1 MTDDKAKYILHEIKS
16 LRRYK
21 TILRE
26 IDEDLRHINQKIES
40 VQEPSCPNGN
50 MDQPKVRS
58 STDKASIVN
67 SLLSDEMQLLEERNE
82 FAKLKAKAENYYAR
96 LKIVCDHKELD
107 FIDAFFRG
115 VSYTRLVSDHGYE
128 NPYKKVLNLIK
139 KM

>member
-1 MTDDKAKYILHEIKS
+1 MTDEKAKYILHEIKS
-16 LRRYK
+16 LRRYR

-26 IDEDLRHINQKIES
+26 IDDDLRRINQRIES
-40 VQEPSCPNGN
+40 VQEPSCPNGRMN
-50 MDQPKVRS
+50 QPKVNS
-58 STDKASIVN
+58 NVDKASIVN
-67 SLLSDEMQLLEERNE
+67 SLLADEMQLLEERNE

-96 LKIVCDHKELD
+96 LKIVCDHHDLL

>member
-1 MTDDKAKYILHEIKS
+1 MTDEKAKYILHEIKS
-16 LRRYK
+16 LRRYR

-26 IDEDLRHINQKIES
+26 IDDDLRQINQRIES
-40 VQEPSCPNGN
+40 VQEPSCPNGR
-50 MDQPKVRS
+50 MDQPKVNS
-58 STDKASIVN
+58 NVDKASIVN
-67 SLLSDEMQLLEERNE
+67 SLLADEMQLLEERNE

-96 LKIVCDHKELD
+96 LKIVCYHHDLM

-115 VSYTRLVSDHGYE
+115 VSYTRLVSDYGYE

>member
-1 MTDDKAKYILHEIKS
+1 MTDDKAKYTLHEIKN
-16 LRRYK
+16 LRRYR
-21 TILRE
+21 TIIRE

-40 VQEPSCPNGN
+40 VQEPSCPNGG
-50 MDQPKVRS
+50 MDQPKVHS
-58 STDKASIVN
+58 GIDKASIVN

-96 LKIVCDHKELD
+96 LKIVCDHTELN

-115 VSYTRLVSDHGYE
+115 VPYSRLVSDYGNE
-128 NPYKKVLNLIK
+128 NPYRKTLSLIK

>member
-1 MTDDKAKYILHEIKS
+1 MTDEKAKYILHEIKS
-16 LRRYK
+16 LRRYR

-26 IDEDLRHINQKIES
+26 IDDDLRQINQRIES
-40 VQEPSCPNGN
+40 VQEPSCPNGR
-50 MDQPKVRS
+50 MDQPKVNS
-58 STDKASIVN
+58 NVDKASIVN
-67 SLLSDEMQLLEERNE
+67 SLLADEMQLLEERNE

-96 LKIVCDHKELD
+96 LKIVCDHHDLL

-115 VSYTRLVSDHGYE
+115 VSYTRLVSDYGYE

>member
-16 LRRYK
+16 LRRYR
-21 TILRE
+21 TIIRE

-40 VQEPSCPNGN
+40 VQEPSCPNGG
-50 MDQPKVRS
+50 MDQPKVHS
-58 STDKASIVN
+58 GIDKASIVN

-96 LKIVCDHKELD
+96 LKIVCDYTELN

-115 VSYTRLVSDHGYE
+115 VPYSRLVSDYGNE
-128 NPYKKVLNLIK
+128 NPYRKTLSLIK

>member
-16 LRRYK
+16 LRRYR
-21 TILRE
+21 TIIRE

-50 MDQPKVRS
+50 MDQPKVHS
-58 STDKASIVN
+58 GIDKASIVN

-96 LKIVCDHKELD
+96 LKIVCDYTELN

-115 VSYTRLVSDHGYE
+115 VPYSRLVSDYGNE
-128 NPYKKVLNLIK
+128 NPYRKTLSLIK

>member
-16 LRRYK
+16 LRRYR

-26 IDEDLRHINQKIES
+26 IDEDLRRINQKIES
-40 VQEPSCPNGN
+40 IQEPSCPNGR
-50 MDQPKVRS
+50 MDQPKVNS
-58 STDKASIVN
+58 SVDKASIVN

-96 LKIVCDHKELD
+96 LKIVCDYTELN

-115 VSYTRLVSDHGYE
+115 VPYSRLVSDYGNE
-128 NPYKKVLNLIK
+128 NPYRKTLSLIK

>member
-16 LRRYK
+16 LRRYR
-21 TILRE
+21 TIIRE

-40 VQEPSCPNGN
+40 VQEPSCPNGG
-50 MDQPKVRS
+50 MDQPKVRP

-67 SLLSDEMQLLEERNE
+67 SLLSDE

>member
-1 MTDDKAKYILHEIKS
+1 MTDEKAKYILHEIKS
-16 LRRYK
+16 LRRYR

-26 IDEDLRHINQKIES
+26 IDEDLRRINQKIES
-40 VQEPSCPNGN
+40 IQEPSCPNGR
-50 MDQPKVRS
+50 MDQQKVNS
-58 STDKASIVN
+58 SVDKASIVN

-96 LKIVCDHKELD
+96 LKIVCGNTELN

-115 VSYTRLVSDHGYE
+115 VPYSRLVSDYGNE
-128 NPYKKVLNLIK
+128 NPYRKTLSLIK

>member
-1 MTDDKAKYILHEIKS
+1 MTDEKAKYILHEIKS
-16 LRRYK
+16 LRRYR

-26 IDEDLRHINQKIES
+26 IDDDLRQINQRIES
-40 VQEPSCPNGN
+40 VQEPSCPNGR
-50 MDQPKVRS
+50 MDQPKVNS
-58 STDKASIVN
+58 NVDKASIVN
-67 SLLSDEMQLLEERNE
+67 SLLADEMQLLEERNE

-96 LKIVCDHKELD
+96 LKIVCDHHDLM

-115 VSYTRLVSDHGYE
+115 VSYTRLVSDYGYE

>member
-1 MTDDKAKYILHEIKS
+1 MTDEKAKYILHEIKS
-16 LRRYK
+16 LRRYR

-26 IDEDLRHINQKIES
+26 IDDDLRRINQRIES
-40 VQEPSCPNGN
+40 VQKPSCPNGR
-50 MDQPKVRS
+50 MDQPKVNS
-58 STDKASIVN
+58 NVDKASIVN
-67 SLLSDEMQLLEERNE
+67 SLLADEMQLLEERNE

-96 LKIVCDHKELD
+96 LKIVCDHHDLL

>member
-1 MTDDKAKYILHEIKS
+1 MTDEKAKYILHEIKS
-16 LRRYK
+16 LRRYR

-26 IDEDLRHINQKIES
+26 IDDDLRRINQRIES
-40 VQEPSCPNGN
+40 VQEPSCPNGR
-50 MDQPKVRS
+50 MDQPKVNS
-58 STDKASIVN
+58 NVDKASIVN
-67 SLLSDEMQLLEERNE
+67 SLLADEMQLLEERNE

-96 LKIVCDHKELD
+96 LKIVCDHHDLL

-115 VSYTRLVSDHGYE
+115 VSYTRLVSDYGYE